1 MAQTVQQQGSRLLY
15 RNPDFN
21 SYGVLNVRE
30 DFIAAHPDAVES
42 VVNSYEEARKWAK
55 AHPDELAA
63 LLASQAKVTP
73 SVAQEELQR
82 TALDINPTPGDPQR
96 TVPDQHRA
104 DRGGR
109 RRYQIRRSRPQRT
122 QHDHRAHIRPTSSL
136 RFRAAP
142 LTGLLVPILLLVI
155 WQLVTAA
162 GWFSASQL
170 PPPGDVVTALG
181 GLLRRGELWTH
192 LQASVSRVL
201 FGYLAGAAAALTLGS
216 LVGLSV
222 TARRLLA
229 PTVATLRT
237 VPSLAWVP
245 LLLLWFGIDET
256 PKLLL
261 VAIGAFFPVY
271 TTTASALSH
280 VDPQLLEVGRAYG
293 RHGAA
298 LLMTV
303 MLPAAAP
310 ELVNGLR
317 LGLANAWLF
326 LVAAELIA
334 SSKGLGFL
342 LIDSQN
348 TGRTDVML
356 LAIVLLA
363 VLGKLSDSAL
373 GALEHRMVRRR
384 S

>member
-1 MAQTVQQQGSRLLY
+1 MRL
-15 RNPDFN
+15 
-21 SYGVLNVRE
+21 
-30 DFIAAHPDAVES
+30 
-42 VVNSYEEARKWAK
+42 
-55 AHPDELAA
+55 
-63 LLASQAKVTP
+63 
-73 SVAQEELQR
+73 
-82 TALDINPTPGDPQR
+82 
-96 TVPDQHRA
+96 
-104 DRGGR
+104 
-109 RRYQIRRSRPQRT
+109 
-122 QHDHRAHIRPTSSL
+122 
-136 RFRAAP
+136 RAAAP
-142 LTGLLVPILLLVI
+142 RAVVGLVVPILLLAV

-162 GWFSASQL
+162 GLFSASQL
-170 PPPGDVVTALG
+170 PPPGDVLAALD

-192 LQASVSRVL
+192 LQASLSRVL
-201 FGYLAGAAAALTLGS
+201 LGYLAGVVAALALGS
-216 LVGLSV
+216 LIGLSV
-222 TARRLLA
+222 IARGLLA
-229 PTVATLRT
+229 PTVAALRT

-256 PKLLL
+256 PKVLL
-261 VAIGAFFPVY
+261 VAVGAFFPIY

-293 RHGAA
+293 RHGAS
-298 LLMTV
+298 LLTTV

-363 VLGKLSDSAL
+363 GLGKLSDAAL
-373 GALEHRMVRRR
+373 GALERRMVARRH
-384 S
+384 

>member
-1 MAQTVQQQGSRLLY
+1 
-15 RNPDFN
+15 
-21 SYGVLNVRE
+21 
-30 DFIAAHPDAVES
+30 
-42 VVNSYEEARKWAK
+42 
-55 AHPDELAA
+55 
-63 LLASQAKVTP
+63 
-73 SVAQEELQR
+73 
-82 TALDINPTPGDPQR
+82 
-96 TVPDQHRA
+96 
-104 DRGGR
+104 
-109 RRYQIRRSRPQRT
+109 
-122 QHDHRAHIRPTSSL
+122 L
-136 RFRAAP
+136 RFRAEPLANLP
-142 LTGLLVPILLLVI
+142 LALTGLIVPVVLLAI
-155 WQLVTAA
+155 WQSVTAT
-162 GWFSASQL
+162 GLFSASQL

-181 GLLRRGELWTH
+181 GLLRHGELWTH

-201 FGYLAGAAAALTLGS
+201 LGYLAGAAAALALGS

-222 TARRLLA
+222 TARRLLG
-229 PTVATLRT
+229 PTVAAFRT

-245 LLLLWFGIDET
+245 VLLLWFGIDET

-261 VAIGAFFPVY
+261 VAIGAFFPIY

-293 RHGAA
+293 RHGAS
-298 LLMTV
+298 LLTTV

-317 LGLANAWLF
+317 LGLVNAWLF

-363 VLGKLSDSAL
+363 VLGKLSDTAL
-373 GALEHRMVRRR
+373 GAVENWTVRRR

>member
-1 MAQTVQQQGSRLLY
+1 MRL
-15 RNPDFN
+15 
-21 SYGVLNVRE
+21 
-30 DFIAAHPDAVES
+30 
-42 VVNSYEEARKWAK
+42 
-55 AHPDELAA
+55 
-63 LLASQAKVTP
+63 
-73 SVAQEELQR
+73 
-82 TALDINPTPGDPQR
+82 
-96 TVPDQHRA
+96 
-104 DRGGR
+104 
-109 RRYQIRRSRPQRT
+109 
-122 QHDHRAHIRPTSSL
+122 
-136 RFRAAP
+136 RAAP
-142 LTGLLVPILLLVI
+142 LLGLVVPVVLLAV

-170 PPPGDVVTALG
+170 ASPSEVVSALAE
-181 GLLRRGELWTH
+181 LVSRGELWKH
-192 LQASVSRVL
+192 LEASISRVVS
-201 FGYLAGAAAALTLGS
+201 GYLSGAAVGLALGS
-216 LVGLSV
+216 FVGLSGLV
-222 TARRLLA
+222 RRLLG
-229 PTVATLRT
+229 PTVAAFRT

-261 VAIGAFFPVY
+261 VAIGAFFPIY
-271 TTTASALSH
+271 TTTASALAH
-280 VDPQLLEVGRAYG
+280 VDPRLVEVGRAYG

-298 LLMTV
+298 LLTTV

-310 ELVNGLR
+310 ELMNGLR

-363 VLGKLSDSAL
+363 GLGKISDSAF
-373 GALEHRMVRRR
+373 AVLEHRMVRRR
-384 S
+384 Y

>member
-1 MAQTVQQQGSRLLY
+1 MRL
-15 RNPDFN
+15 
-21 SYGVLNVRE
+21 
-30 DFIAAHPDAVES
+30 
-42 VVNSYEEARKWAK
+42 
-55 AHPDELAA
+55 
-63 LLASQAKVTP
+63 
-73 SVAQEELQR
+73 
-82 TALDINPTPGDPQR
+82 
-96 TVPDQHRA
+96 
-104 DRGGR
+104 
-109 RRYQIRRSRPQRT
+109 
-122 QHDHRAHIRPTSSL
+122 
-136 RFRAAP
+136 RAAP
-142 LTGLLVPILLLVI
+142 VAGLVVPLLLLVI

-162 GWFSASQL
+162 GLFSPSQL
-170 PPPGDVVTALG
+170 PPPGDVVAALD
-181 GLLRRGELWTH
+181 GLLRHGELWTH

-201 FGYLAGAAAALTLGS
+201 FGYLAGATAALALGS
-216 LVGLSV
+216 LIGLSV

-229 PTVATLRT
+229 PTVAALRT

-256 PKLLL
+256 PKVLL
-261 VAIGAFFPVY
+261 VAIGAFFPIY
-271 TTTASALSH
+271 TTTASALAH
-280 VDPQLLEVGRAYG
+280 VDQQLLEVGRAYG
-293 RHGAA
+293 RHGAS
-298 LLMTV
+298 LLTTV

-363 VLGKLSDSAL
+363 GLGKLSDAAL
-373 GALEHRMVRRR
+373 GALERRMVSRRN
-384 S
+384 